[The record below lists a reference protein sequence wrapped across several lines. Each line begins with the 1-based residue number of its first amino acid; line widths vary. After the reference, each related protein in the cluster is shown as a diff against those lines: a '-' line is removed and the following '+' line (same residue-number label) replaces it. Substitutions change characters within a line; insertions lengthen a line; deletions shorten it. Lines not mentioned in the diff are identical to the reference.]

1 MPDDVLSL
9 HCIVVEFK
17 SVDTLAILNLATP
30 NSSENCDVTPL
41 GFNSSSREPFK
52 SQVTPV
58 GSDPPEVEQ
67 VKAVVEPTAT
77 TFRDGASVAID
88 V

>member
-1 MPDDVLSL
+1 MPDDVLSQ

-17 SVDTLAILNLATP
+17 SADTLAIINLAP
-30 NSSENCDVTPL
+30 IPIENSVVTPL
-41 GFNSSSREPFK
+41 RFNSSSREPFK

-58 GSDPPEVEQ
+58 ASDPPEVEQ
-67 VKAVVEPTAT
+67 VKAAVEPTAT

>member
-17 SVDTLAILNLATP
+17 SADTLAILNLAP
-30 NSSENCDVTPL
+30 IPIENSDVTPL
-41 GFNSSSREPFK
+41 RFNSSSREPFK

-58 GSDPPEVEQ
+58 GSDPPEEEQ
-67 VKAVVEPTAT
+67 AKAAVEPTTT
-77 TFRDGASVAID
+77 TFRDGARVAID

>member
-17 SVDTLAILNLATP
+17 SVDTLAILNLAPIPTE
-30 NSSENCDVTPL
+30 NSDVTPL
-41 GFNSSSREPFK
+41 RFNSSSREPLK

-58 GSDPPEVEQ
+58 GFDPPGVKQ
-67 VKAVVEPTAT
+67 VKAAVEPTAT

>member
-17 SVDTLAILNLATP
+17 SVDTLANINLATS
-30 NSSENCDVTPL
+30 NSSENCDVTPMR
-41 GFNSSSREPFK
+41 FNSSSGELFK

-58 GSDPPEVEQ
+58 ASDPPEVEQ
-67 VKAVVEPTAT
+67 VKAAVEPTAT
-77 TFRDGASVAID
+77 TFRDGASVAIS

>member
-17 SVDTLAILNLATP
+17 SVDTLAIANTP
-30 NSSENCDVTPL
+30 ILPKNCDDTPL
-41 GFNSSSREPFK
+41 IFNSSSRELFN

-58 GSDPPEVEQ
+58 GFDPPEEKQ
-67 VKAVVEPTAT
+67 VKSAVEPTAT
-77 TFRDGASVAID
+77 TFRAGASVAID

>member
-17 SVDTLAILNLATP
+17 SVDTLTILNLAPIPTE
-30 NSSENCDVTPL
+30 NSDVTPL
-41 GFNSSSREPFK
+41 RFNSSSRELFK

-58 GSDPPEVEQ
+58 GSDPPEEKQ
-67 VKAVVEPTAT
+67 IKAAVEPTAT
-77 TFRDGASVAID
+77 TFRDRASNTID

>member
-17 SVDTLAILNLATP
+17 SVDTLVILNLVPIPTE
-30 NSSENCDVTPL
+30 NSDVTPL
-41 GFNSSSREPFK
+41 RSNSSSREPFK

-58 GSDPPEVEQ
+58 GSDPPEEEEA
-67 VKAVVEPTAT
+67 KAAVEPTAT
-77 TFRDGASVAID
+77 TFRDGASAAMD

>member
-1 MPDDVLSL
+1 MEL
-9 HCIVVEFK
+9 K
-17 SVDTLAILNLATP
+17 SADTLAILNLAP
-30 NSSENCDVTPL
+30 NSTENSNVTPL
-41 GFNSSSREPFK
+41 RFNSSTSREPSK

-58 GSDPPEVEQ
+58 ASDPPEVKQ
-67 VKAVVEPTAT
+67 VKAAVEPTAT

>member
-1 MPDDVLSL
+1 MPDNVLSL

>member
-17 SVDTLAILNLATP
+17 FADTLAILNLAL
-30 NSSENCDVTPL
+30 NSTENSNVTPL
-41 GFNSSSREPFK
+41 RFNSSSREPFR

-58 GSDPPEVEQ
+58 ASDPPEVEQ
-67 VKAVVEPTAT
+67 VKAAVEPTAT

-88 V
+88 A

>member
-17 SVDTLAILNLATP
+17 SVDTLAILNLAP
-30 NSSENCDVTPL
+30 NSTENSNVTPL
-41 GFNSSSREPFK
+41 RFNSSSREPFK
-52 SQVTPV
+52 SQVAPV
-58 GSDPPEVEQ
+58 GSDPPEVEH
-67 VKAVVEPTAT
+67 VKEAVEPTAT
-77 TFRDGASVAID
+77 TFRDGASNTID

>member
-30 NSSENCDVTPL
+30 NSSENSDVTPL
-41 GFNSSSREPFK
+41 RFNSSSREPFR

-58 GSDPPEVEQ
+58 ASDPPEVEQ
-67 VKAVVEPTAT
+67 VKAAVESTAT
-77 TFRDGASVAID
+77 TFRDGASVTID

>member
-17 SVDTLAILNLATP
+17 SVDTLAIINLP
-30 NSSENCDVTPL
+30 PIPIENSDVTPL
-41 GFNSSSREPFK
+41 RFNSSSRELFK
-52 SQVTPV
+52 SQITPV
-58 GSDPPEVEQ
+58 GSDPPEEKQ
-67 VKAVVEPTAT
+67 TKAAVEPTAT
-77 TFRDGASVAID
+77 TFRDGASNTID

>member
-17 SVDTLAILNLATP
+17 SVDILAIINLAPISTE
-30 NSSENCDVTPL
+30 NSDVTPL
-41 GFNSSSREPFK
+41 RFNSSSREPFK

-58 GSDPPEVEQ
+58 GTDPPEEEQ
-67 VKAVVEPTAT
+67 AKAAVEPTAT

>member
-30 NSSENCDVTPL
+30 NSTENSDVTPL
-41 GFNSSSREPFK
+41 RFNSSSR
-52 SQVTPV
+52 
-58 GSDPPEVEQ
+58 
-67 VKAVVEPTAT
+67 
-77 TFRDGASVAID
+77 GARLLLWGLILQKRNR
-88 V
+88 